1 MISFKAFY
9 EEFKHFDS
17 QVARKGT
24 GPSVGSSS
32 LGGIMQRPRP
42 ATTGVIGDTTGATG
56 NNVYLV
62 RNVKTPFDFKIK
74 ERDDL
79 YCIYLKLKRDTKYIP
94 LSKTKFAQK
103 YSCDY
108 PTKDEAVEALRDLK
122 FRISQ
127 VDIHNK

>member
-1 MISFKAFY
+1 MISFEKFC
-9 EEFKHFDS
+9 EEFKYFDS

-24 GPSVGSSS
+24 GPSVSSSS
-32 LGGIMQRPRP
+32 LGGIMQRPKP
-42 ATTGVIGDTTGATG
+42 ATTGIIGDRTGATG

-74 ERDDL
+74 LKDDL
-79 YCIYLKLKRDTKYIP
+79 YCIYLKYRKDSKYIP
-94 LSKTKFAQK
+94 LKETKFAAT
-103 YSCDY
+103 YSCEY

-122 FRISQ
+122 FKISQ

>member
-1 MISFKAFY
+1 MISFKTY
-9 EEFKHFDS
+9 CEEFKYFDS
-17 QVARKGT
+17 QVARKGS
-24 GPSVGSSS
+24 GPSVGASS

-42 ATTGVIGDTTGATG
+42 ITTGSIGDTTGATG

-74 ERDDL
+74 SKDDL
-79 YCIYLKLKRDTKYIP
+79 HCIYLKLKRDKKYIP
-94 LSKTKFAQK
+94 LKNTKFAKK
-103 YSCDY
+103 YSCEY

-127 VDIHNK
+127 VDIPSK

>member
-1 MISFKAFY
+1 MISFKKFY
-9 EEFKHFDS
+9 EEFKYFDS
-17 QVARKGT
+17 QVSRKGT
-24 GPSVGSSS
+24 GPSLGSAA
-32 LGGIMQRPRP
+32 LGGIMQRPKP
-42 ATTGVIGDTTGATG
+42 ATTGIVGDNTGATG

-74 ERDDL
+74 FQDNL
-79 YCIYLKLKRDTKYIP
+79 YCIYLKLKRDSKYIP
-94 LSKTKFAQK
+94 LKETNFSKK

-108 PTKDEAVEALRDLK
+108 PTKEEAVEALRDLK